1 MQRYIKKK
9 GVVENKACKK
19 KKPTEK
25 SVFFLVWKVFFLKQ
39 SGVFYHKIGIIYKMF
54 FKSFK
59 RNFRQ
64 STCIWIP
71 FLLLTAFFT
80 GDLYII
86 YHVIDP
92 SYSWIQF
99 PVWFLL
105 IMVFCIQVYAFPQIA
120 RFDTGLHRLLCN
132 SALLAVGN
140 FPTTVFF
147 IVVPIGILHFS
158 AQSGKRLVV
167 TGSLLLFFGFAA
179 FAYIYTLFFNRIF
192 DRCIT
197 KGADNT

>member
-1 MQRYIKKK
+1 MFQLQDGTESYI
-9 GVVENKACKK
+9 
-19 KKPTEK
+19 
-25 SVFFLVWKVFFLKQ
+25 
-39 SGVFYHKIGIIYKMF
+39 YRMF